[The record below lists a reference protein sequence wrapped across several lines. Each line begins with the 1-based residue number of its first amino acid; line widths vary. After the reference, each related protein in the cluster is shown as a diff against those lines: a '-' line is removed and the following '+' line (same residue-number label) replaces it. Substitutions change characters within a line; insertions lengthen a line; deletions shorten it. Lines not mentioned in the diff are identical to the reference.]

1 MTTKRFLIH
10 GKVQGV
16 SFRFHCREQ
25 AEALAVKGFVR
36 NLPDGSVE
44 VLASGDPESVQRLLS
59 WCRTGPPK
67 SMVQSVDVRDE
78 PAELFS
84 DFEIRF

>member
-16 SFRFHCREQ
+16 SFRFHCREK
-25 AEALAVKGFVR
+25 ALDLGVKGYVR

-44 VLASGDPESVQRLLS
+44 VLASGAPESVQLLLN
-59 WCRTGPPK
+59 WCQSGPSK
-67 SMVQSVDVRDE
+67 SIVQSVTVRDQ
-78 PAELFS
+78 PIGFFS
-84 DFEIRF
+84 DFEIRI